1 MVAPTAGRAKTRAR
15 APRSSVGESR
25 RCEPW
30 SPARG
35 PSNGPRAS
43 SRLLHGRGAGD
54 RPRGD
59 SRSQA
64 AHFAIALPPLP
75 AYANQVAGLAEPSSP
90 LAMDFGRTGKTVI
103 PGAVVGGGGLDQML
117 DAVVVGAPD
126 PAASHAFLLVLS
138 GTDPG
143 RLHVLDRPEMVIGR
157 SRYADIH
164 ISERALSQQHCKLTR
179 YGEHHRLFDLGST
192 NGTFVN
198 DVRIQQ
204 ADLKPGDVVRTG
216 ETIFTYMS
224 GSQASM
230 PAPGDQTIALPN
242 PGGGQLGMRGAAA
255 PSTALVRPRPVPQ
268 ASPGTALVRRAPQP
282 LITLADGGYAGA
294 PQVLE
299 VPMPTGAAEGP
310 DLLAR
315 ILWAVGFLRR
325 YWLSI
330 LLLTVLGGGL
340 GVASYKYVKPPA
352 RAEFEISLIPNASD
366 NPAERMMRT
375 NFEFFR
381 NAQNNFTRPGLIHE
395 TLKQLGETNVTPD
408 RIRGVQSGLEF
419 NKISEYTYQGAFS
432 AGTPEDAIQFLD
444 VHLELY
450 KEYELERVLKVVL
463 SEVRTLET
471 QLAQAEEQLNSINQA
486 ILAFKQEHSEGLP
499 EKSSFMLQRVLE
511 LSVERS
517 RALGDVT
524 RTGADAQVARKA
536 LKSEDPEV
544 EARIEESRPYA
555 ANIANVD
562 RELAQAR
569 SEGKGPEHPDVKR
582 LEEEKRTLELLRD
595 KVLTEGTR
603 KVIKAKNPAY
613 KSARAQAN
621 EAEAA
626 QRVAQAELSRI
637 TKELEE
643 MEGMVEKLPRLQSEY
658 TDLTRKALAVQKSYD
673 DLFQQ
678 LNASRIRLDL
688 ERGQESAR
696 YEILTP
702 PNVKPISRLKV
713 LLTRGAMG
721 VAFGMFLGIGLGAL
735 REFRRYI
742 AARLAA
748 VRR

>member
-1 MVAPTAGRAKTRAR
+1 M
-15 APRSSVGESR
+15 E
-25 RCEPW
+25 
-30 SPARG
+30 
-35 PSNGPRAS
+35 
-43 SRLLHGRGAGD
+43 
-54 RPRGD
+54 
-59 SRSQA
+59 
-64 AHFAIALPPLP
+64 
-75 AYANQVAGLAEPSSP
+75 Y
-90 LAMDFGRTGKTVI
+90 GRTGKTVV
-103 PGAVVGGGGLDQML
+103 PGGVVGVGGLDQML

-126 PAASHAFLLVLS
+126 PAASNAFLLVLS

-179 YGEHHRLFDLGST
+179 HGEHHRLFDLGST

-198 DVRIQQ
+198 DVRVQQ

-216 ETIFTYMS
+216 ETVFTYMS

-230 PAPGDQTIALPN
+230 SAPSEQTMALPDHSM
-242 PGGGQLGMRGAAA
+242 GGHAAMRGG
-255 PSTALVRPRPVPQ
+255 PMRGMVPPTTALVRQRPAPRPPGT
-268 ASPGTALVRRAPQP
+268 GTALVRRAPQP
-282 LITLADGGYAGA
+282 LITLAEGGYAGA

-299 VPMPTGAAEGP
+299 VPYPMSGTAEGP

-315 ILWAVGFLRR
+315 ILWAIAFLRR

-330 LLLTVLGGGL
+330 LLFTVVGGAL
-340 GVASYKYVKPPA
+340 GVGSYKFVKPPA
-352 RAEFEISLIPNASD
+352 KAEFEISLVPDASD
-366 NPAERMMRT
+366 NPTERMMRT

-381 NAQNNFTRPGLIHE
+381 SAQNNFKRPGLIHD
-395 TLKQLGETNVTPD
+395 TLKQLGETDVTPD
-408 RIRGVQSGLEF
+408 RIRTVQAGLEF
-419 NKISEYTYQGAFS
+419 NKVGEYTYAGAFS
-432 AGTPEDAIQFLD
+432 AATPEDAIAFLD
-444 VHLELY
+444 VHLDLY
-450 KEYELERVLKVVL
+450 KDYELTKALKVLL
-463 SEVRTLET
+463 SEVATLET
-471 QLAQAEEQLNSINQA
+471 QLAQAEEELNSTNQA

-499 EKSSFMLQRVLE
+499 EKSTFLLQRVLE

-524 RTGADAQVARKA
+524 RSSAEAQVARKA
-536 LKSEDPEV
+536 LKSEDPEL

-555 ANIANVD
+555 ANIAQVD

-569 SEGKGPEHPDVKR
+569 SEGKGPEHPDIKR
-582 LEEEKRTLELLRD
+582 LEEEKSTLEALRD
-595 KVLTEGTR
+595 QVLSEGTS
-603 KVIKAKNPAY
+603 KVIKSKNPAY
-613 KSARAQAN
+613 KTARTQAN

-643 MEGMVEKLPRLQSEY
+643 TEGMVEKLPRLQAEY
-658 TDLTRKALAVQKSYD
+658 SDLTRKAQAVQKGYD
-673 DLFQQ
+673 ELFQQ

-688 ERGQESAR
+688 ERAQESAR
-696 YEILTP
+696 YEIITP

-713 LLTRGAMG
+713 LLTRAAAGLFVG
-721 VAFGMFLGIGLGAL
+721 LFLGVGLGGL

-748 VRR
+748 ARR